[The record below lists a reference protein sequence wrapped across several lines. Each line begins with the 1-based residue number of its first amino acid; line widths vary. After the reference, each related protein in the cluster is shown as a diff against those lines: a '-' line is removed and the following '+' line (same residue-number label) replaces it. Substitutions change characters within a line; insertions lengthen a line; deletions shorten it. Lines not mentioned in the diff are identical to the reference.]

1 MKSGRS
7 EILQGRTSLVYGAAG
22 ELMDEEYLEEITSGV
37 ANKTARG
44 RFGSFD
50 FFGIN
55 NNTNDRMRG
64 KYRNRKRSQSSSD
77 DYQFGTGVSTGYTT
91 RKRTSS
97 TESLGNP
104 TGAALVRNRSE
115 SMESLSGFFQA
126 FKGYRENG
134 PKISDKYRNLKRN
147 QNKSNNNY
155 KMARLSYGIDQNND
169 EKRNISTSVTLS
181 NQIIREKQ
189 SSKRFRKER
198 LGSMDVYYKS
208 GKNQPLLTAAGN
220 NRRFKSSSWG
230 DCSSFEGKDE
240 NYFKNF
246 GHNEEI
252 QYLYDEFGL
261 VTLSHKVEYFGPFRP
276 ILNCGSTFVPPPPF
290 EVVSRKIGSSEV
302 DLPLKRMIQM
312 DLLKGSLSV
321 IEPTTSVSLNK
332 KYDCNYDNI
341 DEISIIFKKPIEG
354 GVFCIYKK
362 GTPKQ
367 GPDWK
372 EHTFESAHAAA
383 QFQLDLLVYQVLGK
397 PFRQIFEALHL
408 VHQGGISCEGQEFVL
423 HDKIR
428 GNADNKAEKD
438 GSKIKNKPKQ
448 SMETTHFVAWDDA
461 MRAMS
466 SIPTVRI
473 ALERLWL
480 SHNRPSVIRSKVTK
494 TAKDKSKIALENE
507 KATSAEMSLIKEEYI
522 KNRLLLGPVDFYR
535 LFVPSLPETAIPEG
549 DFNNRRRMEQLL
561 CWRKRVARASVL
573 VRSYTRARLVANQ
586 GWSLD
591 CVLPPT
597 GTSAAADSLATGALG
612 DHGGEQ
618 ITKRFAYDGNENN
631 HLRDINA
638 KNEIY
643 EASVSRD
650 VLCHVR
656 SFDYLNSDVDGNG
669 EGVIEEN
676 QRCSDYY
683 GNSSDHYHS
692 QKHFVLSPYQAY
704 TYVESHYFKA
714 TEDMLGEGGALH
726 PSRDPIEIFPSLKEI
741 LVRHPDLDF
750 FVDCLSNAEEKI
762 LIVNLHVRSLAKGID
777 TQFDNVVS
785 WILFKKTITSIEA
798 SLRALP

>member
-1 MKSGRS
+1 MEADVPPLDFPAEQVWDLLEELYRIIFEQLRISWKIALTSLENHRKLLMLELLGWWLKGVKQIQLFASHIPAKRIRSILLYHLEDRLLSLRSHPLWMQIIIVCVWVFIIRRFQAALGRNFKRRYNNRLRRRLSMKSGRS

-312 DLLKGSLSV
+312 DLLK
-321 IEPTTSVSLNK
+321 
-332 KYDCNYDNI
+332 
-341 DEISIIFKKPIEG
+341 
-354 GVFCIYKK
+354 
-362 GTPKQ
+362 
-367 GPDWK
+367 
-372 EHTFESAHAAA
+372 
-383 QFQLDLLVYQVLGK
+383 
-397 PFRQIFEALHL
+397 
-408 VHQGGISCEGQEFVL
+408 
-423 HDKIR
+423 
-428 GNADNKAEKD
+428 
-438 GSKIKNKPKQ
+438 
-448 SMETTHFVAWDDA
+448 
-461 MRAMS
+461 
-466 SIPTVRI
+466 
-473 ALERLWL
+473 
-480 SHNRPSVIRSKVTK
+480 
-494 TAKDKSKIALENE
+494 
-507 KATSAEMSLIKEEYI
+507 
-522 KNRLLLGPVDFYR
+522 
-535 LFVPSLPETAIPEG
+535 
-549 DFNNRRRMEQLL
+549 
-561 CWRKRVARASVL
+561 
-573 VRSYTRARLVANQ
+573 
-586 GWSLD
+586 
-591 CVLPPT
+591 
-597 GTSAAADSLATGALG
+597 
-612 DHGGEQ
+612 
-618 ITKRFAYDGNENN
+618 
-631 HLRDINA
+631 
-638 KNEIY
+638 
-643 EASVSRD
+643 
-650 VLCHVR
+650 
-656 SFDYLNSDVDGNG
+656 
-669 EGVIEEN
+669 
-676 QRCSDYY
+676 
-683 GNSSDHYHS
+683 
-692 QKHFVLSPYQAY
+692 
-704 TYVESHYFKA
+704 
-714 TEDMLGEGGALH
+714 
-726 PSRDPIEIFPSLKEI
+726 
-741 LVRHPDLDF
+741 
-750 FVDCLSNAEEKI
+750 
-762 LIVNLHVRSLAKGID
+762 
-777 TQFDNVVS
+777 
-785 WILFKKTITSIEA
+785 
-798 SLRALP
+798 